1 MEVFKSH
8 GRVQFSGS
16 QFELVLFK
24 PSARQAELSL
34 SSRVQPPSGPE
45 QRESR
50 RGLGLSSHIS
60 QTREVFLQTMQPEKE
75 EEFKKFRG
83 RREPGHSGLRVAPK
97 RASAR

>member
-34 SSRVQPPSGPE
+34 SVVASTATRGPE

-60 QTREVFLQTMQPEKE
+60 RTGEVFLRTMRPEKE

-83 RREPGHSGLRVAPK
+83 RR
-97 RASAR
+97 